1 MNRRDFLAAS
11 ASTIASGGLCPRLAY
26 SQKDKA
32 MLPVVDTHQHLWN
45 LDQLKLAWFDQGRAA
60 KTD

>member
-11 ASTIASGGLCPRLAY
+11 AATIATTPFATSEEKP
-26 SQKDKA
+26 

-45 LDQLKLAWFDQGRAA
+45 LDELKLAWVDP
-60 KTD
+60 KTPEG